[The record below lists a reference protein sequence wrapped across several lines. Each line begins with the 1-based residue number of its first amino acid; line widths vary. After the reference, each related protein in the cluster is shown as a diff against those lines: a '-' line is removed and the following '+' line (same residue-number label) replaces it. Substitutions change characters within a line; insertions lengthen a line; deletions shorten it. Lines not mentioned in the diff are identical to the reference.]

1 MGKFN
6 WRYGKFPMNKII
18 KFIFSIFFALV
29 LAFVFNFFFLG
40 LLERPLIDRAILMFF
55 LSAALMYIFF
65 SILNGR
71 VSIGGKG
78 QAKSSLRGFSLR
90 ENMPGILL
98 ALSFFAV
105 YLYFGLQLN
114 HPSIVGVDNL
124 FDADVSSWMIRFSAP
139 DVKYYEMRGPHP
151 FSYFIFRPFGW
162 FLNLFTNNPPLSSIL
177 LNTFSGGLCV
187 YLAWLFIYRQ
197 FKNNVYAFLMAGL
210 LGLSTSHFFFGS
222 VVETYIFSALAL
234 ILFFLLLQSKQR
246 SIVSLILASILTFG
260 ITFTNFIQ
268 NCIGFIVFRPRW
280 KEFLRFIAWTV
291 SLSIIL
297 SFLHAAWYPS
307 SKLFFLLSSVQNE
320 EKFIFGI
327 FQMPKWRV
335 VGRIVLLVRTI
346 FLYTI
351 IAPNVY
357 ALREEVGSYIPQF
370 SFFKIVPGTFS
381 HSAYDGLGEILV
393 MTWAIMLFTSG
404 LMFLWNL
411 IRTRKTD
418 LSLAF
423 ALCIAFNFIL
433 HINYGWEPFL
443 YSPGWAYALVF
454 FVAFGLAS
462 FRENRFFQT
471 GLLMFLIF
479 LAYNQWKFIMFIL
492 NTLVLYN
499 DFGG

>member
-1 MGKFN
+1 
-6 WRYGKFPMNKII
+6 MNKII
-18 KFIFSIFFALV
+18 KFIFSIFFALA
-29 LAFVFNFFFLG
+29 LAFGFNFLFLN
-40 LLERPLIDRAILMFF
+40 LHERLLIDRALLMFF
-55 LSAALMYIFF
+55 LSAALVYLFF
-65 SILNGR
+65 SILNDGLPI
-71 VSIGGKG
+71 SEKG
-78 QAKSSLRGFSLR
+78 EDKPSSSKFSLR
-90 ENMPGILL
+90 ENTPGILL

-105 YLYFGLQLN
+105 YLYIGLQLDR
-114 HPSIVGVDNL
+114 PSVVGVDNL

-162 FLNLFTNNPPLSSIL
+162 FLNLITKNPPLSSIL
-177 LNTFSGGLCV
+177 LNTLSGGLCV

-210 LGLSTSHFFFGS
+210 LGLSTSHFFLGS

-234 ILFFLLLQSKQR
+234 ILFFLLLQSNQR

-268 NCIGFIVFRPRW
+268 NCIGFVVFRPRW
-280 KEFLRFIAWTV
+280 REFLRFIAWTI

-297 SFLHAAWYPS
+297 SFLHAALYPS
-307 SKLFFLLSSVQNE
+307 SKLFFLLSGAQNE
-320 EKFIFGI
+320 EKFFIGI
-327 FQMPKWRV
+327 FQMPTWRV
-335 VGRIVLLVRTI
+335 VGRILLLVRTI

-357 ALREEVGSYIPQF
+357 VLREEVGSYIPQF
-370 SFFKIVPGTFS
+370 SFFKIEPGTFS
-381 HSAYDGLGEILV
+381 YSGYDDLGEILV
-393 MTWAIMLFTSG
+393 MAWAIMLFTSG

-411 IRTRKTD
+411 IHIRKTD

-443 YSPGWAYALVF
+443 YSPDWAYALVF
-454 FVAFGLAS
+454 FTAFGLAP

-471 GLLMFLIF
+471 GLLIFLIL
-479 LAYNQWKFIMFIL
+479 LAYNQWQFIKVIL
-492 NTLVLYN
+492 YALWPYT